1 MVYEWRRAV
10 ALAHLDVKDTI
21 KETIG
26 VLLDK
31 DAEKVIGWLPR
42 DHIGASSA

>member
-1 MVYEWRRAV
+1 M

-31 DAEKVIGWLPR
+31 DAEEVIGWLPR
-42 DHIGASSA
+42 AHIGGASSA